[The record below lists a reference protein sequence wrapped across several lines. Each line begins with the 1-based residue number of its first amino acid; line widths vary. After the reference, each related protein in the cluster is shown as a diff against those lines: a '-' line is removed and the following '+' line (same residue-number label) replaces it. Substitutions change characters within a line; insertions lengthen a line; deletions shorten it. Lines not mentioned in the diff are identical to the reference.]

1 MSAIINIAGYAF
13 VNLDQLE
20 SWQERCKLFCQSQ
33 SLKGTVVF
41 SGEGVNIMLA
51 AEAVAIDAFVTWLRA
66 FPEFST
72 IEFKYSESDFVPF
85 KRMLVKI
92 KKALVPGAVN
102 PLTETAPNLSP
113 QDLKHWYEEGKDFVI
128 IDTRNDYELSV
139 GKFEN
144 AMDIH
149 LNEFKSFEAAL
160 QNMSEDIKAKPA
172 VFYCTGGIRCEKAAP
187 LAIKA
192 GFKEAYQLEG
202 GILNYFK
209 ECQDAHY
216 EGACYVFD
224 ERVALTPELKPIHQ
238 LMR

>member
-1 MSAIINIAGYAF
+1 MGAIINIAGYAF

-33 SLKGTVVF
+33 ALKGTVVF
-41 SGEGVNIMLA
+41 SHEGVNIMLA
-51 AEAVAIDAFVTWLRA
+51 GETAAIDAFTTWLRA
-66 FPEFST
+66 FPEFSS

-92 KKALVPGAVN
+92 KQALVPGAVS
-102 PLTETAPNLSP
+102 PLQETAPNLSP
-113 QDLKHWYEEGKDFVI
+113 QDLKRWYEEGKDFVI
-128 IDTRNDYELSV
+128 IDTRNDYELTM

-144 AMDIH
+144 ALDIH

-160 QNMSEDIKAKPA
+160 QNLSEDIKAKPA

-187 LAIKA
+187 LAKKA

-209 ECQDAHY
+209 ECRDAHY

-224 ERVALTPELKPIHQ
+224 ERVALTPELRPI
-238 LMR
+238 